1 MPAAAT
7 TKRVGRAQELEL
19 FRQRTSPAKR
29 VRERAH
35 VALRAKRA
43 QKKNQ
48 QQHKQRQ
55 NEAKRCTRAAAAM
68 AAAATKTARTR
79 TKQKRAARRRCR
91 SQSQQVYAIQT
102 NTWSSDS
109 AVGATKRSGPLSL
122 ALSLTDM
129 LSLCVLPSCVRV
141 RICACMCAC
150 DCELALMWLLSQSL
164 PMLLLLLLLLPTRN
178 PIRKS
183 FVRCCAHTNAGHY
196 MRVCTSAC
204 ACMCVCVSVPACLCV
219 LRILAWP
226 PTLTLTA
233 APALT
238 RLQHCKRTFGCRCHC
253 LCLCLPLSLAHS
265 LLFGCVRPILRHIF
279 A

>member
-1 MPAAAT
+1 MKYKIKKRIIKKTKQKQQQTIRIHFAVAMPAAAT

-68 AAAATKTARTR
+68 AAATKTARTR

-109 AVGATKRSGPLSL
+109 AVGATKRSGPLS
-122 ALSLTDM
+122 
-129 LSLCVLPSCVRV
+129 R
-141 RICACMCAC
+141 
-150 DCELALMWLLSQSL
+150 
-164 PMLLLLLLLLPTRN
+164 
-178 PIRKS
+178 
-183 FVRCCAHTNAGHY
+183 
-196 MRVCTSAC
+196 
-204 ACMCVCVSVPACLCV
+204 
-219 LRILAWP
+219 
-226 PTLTLTA
+226 
-233 APALT
+233 
-238 RLQHCKRTFGCRCHC
+238 
-253 LCLCLPLSLAHS
+253 SLAH
-265 LLFGCVRPILRHIF
+265 
-279 A
+279 